1 MILNNTKFNLLE
13 YADKTGVSQSLI
25 LKFIED
31 GGAEFLNEVFVAYA
45 TDELVD
51 KDFLDN
57 MTPVGGL
64 AHGRDIMASVFNN
77 FQKQF
82 DEKNPQ

>member
-1 MILNNTKFNLLE
+1 MILNNTKFNLLD

-31 GGAEFLNEVFVAYA
+31 GGAEFLNEVF
-45 TDELVD
+45 TDRVLEEMIK
-51 KDFLDN
+51 KDFLDG
-57 MTPVGGL
+57 MTATGGL
-64 AHGRDIMASVFNN
+64 AHGRDVMASVFND
-77 FQKQF
+77 FKEQF